1 MPKWWSWWRGWTS
14 PLLSLTQLR
23 QATLWGLLSLILWKI
38 VAHNPYSGFSRS
50 LQWWKKV
57 SVNCWGWKTNFHHL
71 SPTWPGK
78 VEIRYKGWWKNYEI
92 NFQDVWRGGRRF
104 QPWPLIWQVGRNA
117 SHNTAGA
124 EKNLVKITCYAL
136 LGYQPLMVISTGQ
149 RSVPRPSSN
158 HFCLCLYR
166 RVPQV
171 VTFLLHVANSLA
183 VICKCQCAMPTIIN
197 LHSLYET
204 ERLIQELTKIG
215 IDSHNII
222 GECMNMFH

>member
-1 MPKWWSWWRGWTS
+1 MKSIFRMFGGEAGGFNPD
-14 PLLSLTQLR
+14 LLSGRLEEMLPTIQQVLK
-23 QATLWGLLSLILWKI
+23 KI
-38 VAHNPYSGFSRS
+38 
-50 LQWWKKV
+50 
-57 SVNCWGWKTNFHHL
+57 
-71 SPTWPGK
+71 
-78 VEIRYKGWWKNYEI
+78 
-92 NFQDVWRGGRRF
+92 
-104 QPWPLIWQVGRNA
+104 
-117 SHNTAGA
+117 
-124 EKNLVKITCYAL
+124 LVKITCYAL
-136 LGYQPLMVISTGQ
+136 LCYLPLMVISTGQ

-183 VICKCQCAMPTIIN
+183 VICESQRAMPPIIN